1 MHHIA
6 GVMQDSPAERE
17 DSVVTPSEI
26 ELNAPLP
33 SRTVEEVLSDCIRGR
48 PGVFLAVV
56 VTDSA
61 EVFRLGTSKA
71 EENLAFRRYLSA
83 HHVGDKPF
91 QLIAS
96 EIQKH
101 IDCTACANCCRH
113 SVVSVNR
120 KDIEII
126 ASYLAATPDAVTR
139 LFTVP
144 DPDTPTLRVLRSSRE
159 GCVFLQGNRCRIYVA
174 RPKACQDFPHVA
186 VGTHSL
192 GGRQSSH
199 ARWATLCPIIY
210 NALESYKQITGY
222 NSDSDHDSGP
232 VRSSST
238 KGKETTL

>member
-1 MHHIA
+1 M
-6 GVMQDSPAERE
+6 G
-17 DSVVTPSEI
+17 
-26 ELNAPLP
+26 
-33 SRTVEEVLSDCIRGR
+33 CIRGR
-48 PGVFLAVV
+48 AGVFLAVV

-71 EENLAFRRYLSA
+71 KENLAFRRYLSA

-101 IDCTACANCCRH
+101 IDCTACASCCRQ

-120 KDIEII
+120 EDIENI
-126 ASYLAATPDAVTR
+126 ASHLGATPDTVTR

-144 DPDTPTLRVLRSSRE
+144 DPDASTLQVLRSSRE
-159 GCVFLQGNRCRIYVA
+159 GCVFLEGNRCRIYEA
-174 RPKACQDFPHVA
+174 RPKACRDFPHVA

-192 GGRQSSH
+192 GGRLSSH

-210 NALESYKQITGY
+210 NALESYKHVTCY
-222 NSDSDHDSGP
+222 NAHSDHEPGP
-232 VRSSST
+232 
-238 KGKETTL
+238 